1 MNLEK
6 GKSIDTNKNFI
17 DYNILS
23 KKAGAEEISA
33 KKLKMLHITG
43 MNHITS
49 TDYHMHV
56 VETASSLL
64 GGGV

>member
-1 MNLEK
+1 
-6 GKSIDTNKNFI
+6 
-17 DYNILS
+17 
-23 KKAGAEEISA
+23 
-33 KKLKMLHITG
+33 

-64 GGGV
+64 GGGGFRVHTRAREEITIRYRTLKHIVSFRVRVLEKPEK